1 MIHMICA
8 VEYFS
13 QRQVHLILLPETIR
27 QVAMT
32 TPGIKLPS
40 FKLIP
45 YHTGDKM
52 AQTVTGDYSIGNCR
66 PPAFSPPEPERKC
79 KGTELTVCAV
89 SKMDALVAVIR
100 TLGWT
105 EMTLVYDKNEE
116 MAAKELSLGLSAL
129 AGHTH
134 LRSYDVSMIL
144 GEPTTVSRSGEDDE
158 LFHFLNE
165 IYVRRSAEMRMVL
178 LCSVACNMRVL
189 TAELPEIL
197 LAAFLISDTNI
208 TMNSSSVADSM
219 EQLLNPHS
227 ACSGSIVN
235 TLLWKTDG
243 RRLSHVGQITSNGSA
258 FTGNDVF
265 PNIKFGFNKRK
276 FLIGT
281 LPGGYVGICVD
292 LLNQLKASLNFS
304 YEWTE
309 PADQEWGRMTEN
321 NTWTGLVGLLERQ
334 EVDLVVAPLS
344 IQAERERVM
353 DFIHPFY
360 LDYTTVLLKRPDP
373 DESNW
378 RRLIQPF
385 KPQVH
390 MCIWISLLCVAVVSY
405 LLETVNPF
413 YATNP
418 RSLLHATDMFWYMY
432 GALLMHG
439 GARLPDSQSGRT
451 MVSAFW
457 LFSIVM
463 AAVYGG
469 NLIAFLTVKKDQ
481 APFQTLQGL
490 VQQDDYHWGTT
501 GGAFYITIFQ
511 RSSNRVFSKLWAGI
525 ADNLRSDPDVLSLD
539 PYKHLA
545 KVKAGKY
552 AYIGEM
558 STMLLFLKS
567 ECDLFIIKEQFL
579 PLQYAVGLV
588 NDSAY
593 TSVFSD
599 EMLKINENGL
609 TEIWLRKWQGGTT
622 FCSGSLIKEAKPV
635 DLPNI
640 QSAFY
645 VAFIGIA
652 GALLVLGVEGICRRL
667 MLASKI
673 VSLSRR
679 HKRNTQDSNA

>member
-1 MIHMICA
+1 
-8 VEYFS
+8 
-13 QRQVHLILLPETIR
+13 
-27 QVAMT
+27 
-32 TPGIKLPS
+32 
-40 FKLIP
+40 
-45 YHTGDKM
+45 
-52 AQTVTGDYSIGNCR
+52 
-66 PPAFSPPEPERKC
+66 
-79 KGTELTVCAV
+79 
-89 SKMDALVAVIR
+89 MDALVAVIR

-134 LRSYDVSMIL
+134 LQSYDVSMIL

-189 TAELPEIL
+189 TAWPTFIER
-197 LAAFLISDTNI
+197 
-208 TMNSSSVADSM
+208 
-219 EQLLNPHS
+219 
-227 ACSGSIVN
+227 
-235 TLLWKTDG
+235 DG
-243 RRLSHVGQITSNGSA
+243 
-258 FTGNDVF
+258 
-265 PNIKFGFNKRK
+265 K
-276 FLIGT
+276 
-281 LPGGYVGICVD
+281 GGYVGICVD

-309 PADQEWGRMTEN
+309 PADQEWGRLTEN

-385 KPQVH
+385 KPQ
-390 MCIWISLLCVAVVSY
+390 
-405 LLETVNPF
+405 
-413 YATNP
+413 
-418 RSLLHATDMFWYMY
+418 
-432 GALLMHG
+432 
-439 GARLPDSQSGRT
+439 
-451 MVSAFW
+451 
-457 LFSIVM
+457 
-463 AAVYGG
+463 
-469 NLIAFLTVKKDQ
+469 
-481 APFQTLQGL
+481 
-490 VQQDDYHWGTT
+490 
-501 GGAFYITIFQ
+501 
-511 RSSNRVFSKLWAGI
+511 
-525 ADNLRSDPDVLSLD
+525 
-539 PYKHLA
+539 HLA

-599 EMLKINENGL
+599 E
-609 TEIWLRKWQGGTT
+609 
-622 FCSGSLIKEAKPV
+622 
-635 DLPNI
+635 
-640 QSAFY
+640 
-645 VAFIGIA
+645 
-652 GALLVLGVEGICRRL
+652 
-667 MLASKI
+667 
-673 VSLSRR
+673 
-679 HKRNTQDSNA
+679 